1 MFNQVATI
9 MMSGI
14 IVALIFPMLIMPA
27 LGLDKNLWITVMS
40 VLAIIALP
48 LTLLEYFFTKERV
61 TEETA
66 SEHNED
72 IPYLTQVKAVFT
84 NKYLMLIFVYFLIY
98 ALARTLEYQSGYY
111 CNYFLGSY
119 NDGITQT

>member
-1 MFNQVATI
+1 

-61 TEETA
+61 TEETPA
-66 SEHNED
+66 NTMK
-72 IPYLTQVKAVFT
+72 I
-84 NKYLMLIFVYFLIY
+84 FLI
-98 ALARTLEYQSGYY
+98 
-111 CNYFLGSY
+111 
-119 NDGITQT
+119 